1 MKLYTLIK
9 FKNFNTDDTQI
20 LISSFKHKCII
31 DKIIKDV
38 KNDYE
43 INANDYERV
52 DGILD
57 IITVGEDMEEYHT
70 VHKAKKKISKCKNGS
85 IFVNDTLYE
94 IIVNDNIRKKPFY
107 IIYYDNI
114 NDESD
119 SKILGVVKTINKSN
133 SIIFMNMMELFNING
148 QYIEFEI
155 DGNEYTIDN
164 QNDLNRI
171 ISKYENISSLRIKY
185 EDTYSIR
192 YLVKYIKK
200 KK

>member
-1 MKLYTLIK
+1 MTHY
-9 FKNFNTDDTQI
+9 
-20 LISSFKHKCII
+20 
-31 DKIIKDV
+31 V
-38 KNDYE
+38 KY
-43 INANDYERV
+43 
-52 DGILD
+52 
-57 IITVGEDMEEYHT
+57 
-70 VHKAKKKISKCKNGS
+70 
-85 IFVNDTLYE
+85 
-94 IIVNDNIRKKPFY
+94 
-107 IIYYDNI
+107 
-114 NDESD
+114 
-119 SKILGVVKTINKSN
+119 
-133 SIIFMNMMELFNING
+133 MMELFNING